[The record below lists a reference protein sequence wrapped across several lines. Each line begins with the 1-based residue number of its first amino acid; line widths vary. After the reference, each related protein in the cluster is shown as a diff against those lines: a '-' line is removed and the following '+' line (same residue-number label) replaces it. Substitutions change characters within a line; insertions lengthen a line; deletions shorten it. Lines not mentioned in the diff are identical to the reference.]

1 MREKILLSMVLT
13 SIIASSS
20 FASDI
25 NLVNNKS
32 IYIDID
38 TKPGAILLE
47 SETEYKQYLID
58 KSKKTAEDDRRA
70 AQLSKNC
77 ADIAMLKTAVAK
89 LISDTKIVSDKESID
104 RVDINDLK
112 NNFSELNNS
121 VSNLSITV
129 SELNTTKII
138 QASKTVQSEK
148 KCDSEEC
155 KKINV
160 SVVNEAVLQKSYFKL
175 RTNKSFNV
183 AETTSLYKYPIKGSV
198 PFDTL
203 KVGTK
208 ISADMTTMGGWVH
221 AAEKGWV
228 SGYDL
233 SPKFEQTKDKNGKRP
248 SNLFLTKTV
257 KKCSKSEDLLK

>member
-32 IYIDID
+32 VYIDID

-47 SETEYKQYLID
+47 SEAEYKQYLID
-58 KSKKTAEDDRRA
+58 KSKKTAEDDRKA
-70 AQLSKNC
+70 AQLTKNC

-89 LISDTKIVSDKESID
+89 LISDTKTVTDKESID
-104 RVDINDLK
+104 RVDINGLRKDF
-112 NNFSELNNS
+112 NELN
-121 VSNLSITV
+121 ITV
-129 SELNTTKII
+129 SELNST
-138 QASKTVQSEK
+138 KTVAPVIKS
-148 KCDSEEC
+148 CDTDEC
-155 KKINV
+155 KKIRV

-221 AAEKGWV
+221 AAGKGWV

-233 SPKFEQTKDKNGKRP
+233 SPKFEYTKDKDGKRP
-248 SNLFLTKTV
+248 SNLFVSKTI
-257 KKCSKSEDLLK
+257 KKCQMKQGQPK